1 MSDRAK
7 DTERIEV
14 LRKNIR
20 YYDKK
25 YYVDDNPEIS
35 DYEYD
40 QLIKELEKL
49 ESEYPDLIAP
59 DSPTQ
64 RVGGEPSEEFA
75 TVRHRVAMLSLDNT
89 YSPDELIEFNNR
101 IQKLIPSQ
109 DIEYIVELKLDG
121 LGVALLYENGK
132 LVRGATRGDGEM
144 GEDVTANLKTIKS
157 IPLVLDGI
165 GQNLAILEVRGEVY
179 MQKSTFQELNSQRE
193 DDGETIFA
201 NPRNASA
208 GSVRLLDP
216 RITASRPLDIFLYTI
231 SYVNG
236 ASFAT
241 HWESLQ
247 ALKDMG
253 FKTNPNSRKFVT
265 IKEVV
270 DYCMEW
276 TEKRDE
282 LDYEI
287 DGMVVKVNS
296 LAQQIELG
304 STTKSPRWAISYK
317 FPARQATSK
326 IEGINVQVG
335 RTGSLTPVAVLLPTS
350 LSGIIITRA
359 TLHNEDEIRRKDIK
373 IGDTV
378 LIERA
383 GDVIPAVVEVIKD
396 KRTGEE
402 QEFQMPDKCPVCGS
416 EVFKPEG
423 EAVLRCMNSACP
435 AQVKE
440 HLHHFASRD
449 AMNIDGLGPAI
460 IDQLVEKN
468 LVKTI
473 ADLYFLKKEEL
484 VALERMGEKS
494 AQNLLDAIEGSKN
507 NLVRIIAD
515 RYFLK
520 KEDII
525 AIERMAAIEGS
536 KNNLVRIIADQYFLK
551 KEDIIAIER
560 MVEKSAQNLLDA
572 LEGSKTNNLARLIF
586 ALGIRHIG
594 IRAAEILAEHYQSID
609 TLSSTKVEELQTIY
623 EIGPKVAESIAKF
636 FQQEGN
642 KQILERLREAGVR
655 MSEELQTTVGEQPL
669 TGKTFVLTGALKNMT
684 RDEASENIKKAGGK
698 VSSSVSN
705 KTDYVLVGDSPG
717 SKFDK
722 AKKLGITI
730 LNEDEFINLISG

>member
-1 MSDRAK
+1 MLDKAK

-20 YYDKK
+20 YYDRK
-25 YYVDDNPEIS
+25 YYVEDNPEVS

-40 QLIKELEKL
+40 QLMKELEEL
-49 ESEYPDLIAP
+49 ESKYPDLITS

-75 TVRHRVAMLSLDNT
+75 TVKHRVAMLSLDNT
-89 YSPDELIEFNNR
+89 YSPDELIEFDNR
-101 IQKLIPSQ
+101 IRKLIPLQ
-109 DIEYIVELKLDG
+109 TIEYVVELKLDG
-121 LGVALLYENGK
+121 LGIALLYENGK

-179 MQKSTFQELNSQRE
+179 MQKSAFQELNRQRE
-193 DDGETIFA
+193 DDDETIFA

-216 RITASRPLDIFLYTI
+216 RITALRPLDIFLYTL

-236 ASFAT
+236 ASFST

-253 FKTNPNSRKFVT
+253 FKTNPNSKKFVT
-265 IKEVV
+265 INEVV
-270 DYCMEW
+270 DYCKEW
-276 TEKRDE
+276 AEKRDE
-282 LDYEI
+282 LNYEI

-326 IEGINVQVG
+326 IEDIIVQVG
-335 RTGSLTPVAVLLPTS
+335 RTGSLTPVAILYPTP

-359 TLHNEDEIRRKDIK
+359 TLHNEDEVRRKDIR

-396 KRTGEE
+396 KRIGQER
-402 QEFQMPDKCPVCGS
+402 EFQMPDKCPVCGS
-416 EVFKPEG
+416 EVFKPED

-460 IDQLVEKN
+460 IDQLVEKD

-484 VALERMGEKS
+484 IALERMG
-494 AQNLLDAIEGSKN
+494 
-507 NLVRIIAD
+507 
-515 RYFLK
+515 
-520 KEDII
+520 
-525 AIERMAAIEGS
+525 
-536 KNNLVRIIADQYFLK
+536 
-551 KEDIIAIER
+551 
-560 MVEKSAQNLLDA
+560 EKSAQNLLDA

-609 TLSSTKVEELQTIY
+609 TLSYTKAEELQTIY
-623 EIGPKVAESIAKF
+623 EIGPKVAESIVQF

-642 KQILERLREAGVR
+642 KQMLERLREAGVR
-655 MSEELQTTVGEQPL
+655 MSEESQAIVGDQTL
-669 TGKTFVLTGALKNMT
+669 KGKTFVLTGALKNMT

-698 VSSSVSN
+698 VSSSVSS

>member
-7 DTERIEV
+7 ATERIEI

-25 YYVDDNPEIS
+25 YYVEDNPEIS

-40 QLIKELEKL
+40 QLMKELEEL
-49 ESEYPDLIAP
+49 ESKYPDLITS

-75 TVRHRVAMLSLDNT
+75 TVEHRVAMLSLDNT
-89 YSPDELIEFNNR
+89 YSPDELIEFDNR
-101 IQKLIPSQ
+101 IRKLIPSQ
-109 DIEYIVELKLDG
+109 TIEYVVELKLDG

-165 GQNLAILEVRGEVY
+165 GQKLPVLEVRGEVY
-179 MQKSTFQELNSQRE
+179 MQKRAFQEFNLQRE
-193 DDGETIFA
+193 ENGETVFA

-231 SYVNG
+231 SYING
-236 ASFAT
+236 ASFST

-253 FKTNPNSRKFVT
+253 FKTNPNSKKFVT
-265 IKEVV
+265 MNEVV
-270 DYCMEW
+270 DYCKEW
-276 TEKRDE
+276 AEKRDE

-296 LAQQIELG
+296 LAQQVELG
-304 STTKSPRWAISYK
+304 FTTKSPRWAISYK
-317 FPARQATSK
+317 FPARQATST
-326 IEGINVQVG
+326 IEDIIVQVG
-335 RTGSLTPVAVLLPTS
+335 RTGSLTPVAELSPTP

-359 TLHNEDEIRRKDIK
+359 TLHNEDEVRRKDIR

-396 KRTGEE
+396 KRTGQER
-402 QEFQMPDKCPVCGS
+402 EFQMPDKCPVCGS

-494 AQNLLDAIEGSKN
+494 AQNLLDA
-507 NLVRIIAD
+507 
-515 RYFLK
+515 
-520 KEDII
+520 
-525 AIERMAAIEGS
+525 
-536 KNNLVRIIADQYFLK
+536 
-551 KEDIIAIER
+551 
-560 MVEKSAQNLLDA
+560 

-609 TLSSTKVEELQTIY
+609 TLSYTKVEELQTIY
-623 EIGPKVAESIAKF
+623 EIGPKVAESIVQF

-642 KQILERLREAGVR
+642 KQMLDRLREASVR
-655 MSEELQTTVGEQPL
+655 MSEESQAIVGDQTL
-669 TGKTFVLTGALKNMT
+669 KDKTFVLTGALKNMT

-698 VSSSVSN
+698 VVSSVSS
-705 KTDYVLVGDSPG
+705 KTDYVVVGESPG

-730 LNEDEFINLISG
+730 LNEDEFINLIAG

>member
-1 MSDRAK
+1 MSDKAK
-7 DTERIEV
+7 ASERIEV

-20 YYDKK
+20 YHDRK

-40 QLIKELEKL
+40 LLLKELEKL
-49 ESEYPDLIAP
+49 ESEYPDLITP

-64 RVGGEPSEEFA
+64 RVAGEPSEEFA

-89 YSPDELIEFNNR
+89 YSPEELIEFDNR
-101 IQKLIPSQ
+101 IRKLIPSQ
-109 DIEYIVELKLDG
+109 DIEYVVELKLDG
-121 LGVALLYENGK
+121 LGIALLYENGR

-165 GQNLAILEVRGEVY
+165 GQGLPVLEVRGEVY
-179 MQKSTFQELNSQRE
+179 MQKRAFQEFNQQRE
-193 DDGETIFA
+193 ENGETVFA

-216 RITASRPLDIFLYTI
+216 RITATRPLDIFMYTL
-231 SYVNG
+231 SYVEG
-236 ASFAT
+236 ASFST

-253 FKTNPNSRKFVT
+253 FKTNPYARKFV
-265 IKEVV
+265 IIDEVV
-270 DYCMEW
+270 DYCKNWAER
-276 TEKRDE
+276 RDE

-296 LAQQIELG
+296 LAQQVELG
-304 STTKSPRWAISYK
+304 FTTKSPRWAISYK

-326 IEGINVQVG
+326 IEGIIIQVG
-335 RTGSLTPVAVLLPTS
+335 RTGSLTPVAVLSPTP

-359 TLHNEDEIRRKDIK
+359 TLHNEDEIRRKDIR

-396 KRTGEE
+396 KRTGQER
-402 QEFQMPDKCPVCGS
+402 EFQMPDKCPVCGS
-416 EVFKPEG
+416 EVFKPED

-468 LVKTI
+468 LVRTI
-473 ADLYFLKKEEL
+473 ADLYFLNKEEL

-507 NLVRIIAD
+507 ND
-515 RYFLK
+515 
-520 KEDII
+520 
-525 AIERMAAIEGS
+525 
-536 KNNLVRIIADQYFLK
+536 
-551 KEDIIAIER
+551 
-560 MVEKSAQNLLDA
+560 
-572 LEGSKTNNLARLIF
+572 LARLIF

-594 IRAAEILAEHYQSID
+594 IRAAEILAEYYQSID
-609 TLSSTKVEELQTIY
+609 TLSYAKVEELQTIY
-623 EIGPKVAESIAKF
+623 EIGPKVAESIFQF

-642 KQILERLREAGVR
+642 KQMLDRLREAGVK
-655 MSEELQTTVGEQPL
+655 MSEEEQTTVMDQTL
-669 TGKTFVLTGALKNMT
+669 KGKTFVLTGALKNMT

-698 VSSSVSN
+698 VTSSVSS
-705 KTDYVLVGDSPG
+705 KTDYVVVGESPG

-730 LNEDEFINLISG
+730 LNEDAFVNLISG

>member
-1 MSDRAK
+1 MSDRAEA
-7 DTERIEV
+7 TERIEV

-20 YYDKK
+20 YYDRK

-40 QLIKELEKL
+40 QLMKELEEL
-49 ESEYPDLIAP
+49 EAQYPDLITS

-64 RVGGEPSEEFA
+64 RVGGEPAEEFA
-75 TVRHRVAMLSLDNT
+75 NVEHRVAMLSLDNT
-89 YSPDELIEFNNR
+89 YSSDELLEFDNR
-101 IQKLIPSQ
+101 IRKLIPSQ
-109 DIEYIVELKLDG
+109 DIEYVVELKLDG

-157 IPLVLDGI
+157 IPLVLEDI
-165 GQNLAILEVRGEVY
+165 GQKLSSLEVRGEVY
-179 MQKSTFQELNSQRE
+179 IQKSAFQELNRQRE
-193 DDGETIFA
+193 DDGETVFA

-236 ASFAT
+236 ASFST

-253 FKTNPNSRKFVT
+253 FKTNPNSKKFVT
-265 IKEVV
+265 INEVV
-270 DYCMEW
+270 DYCKEW
-276 TEKRDE
+276 AEKRDE

-296 LAQQIELG
+296 LDQQVELG
-304 STTKSPRWAISYK
+304 FTTKSPRWAISYK

-326 IEGINVQVG
+326 IDDIIIQVG
-335 RTGSLTPVAVLLPTS
+335 RTGSLTPVAVLSPTK

-383 GDVIPAVVEVIKD
+383 GDVIPAVVEVIRD
-396 KRTGEE
+396 KRTGQER
-402 QEFQMPDKCPVCGS
+402 EFQMPDKCPVCES
-416 EVFKPEG
+416 EVFRPEG

-468 LVKTI
+468 LVRTI
-473 ADLYFLKKEEL
+473 ADLYFLKKEDL
-484 VALERMGEKS
+484 IALERMGEKS
-494 AQNLLDAIEGSKN
+494 AQNLLDAIEGSK
-507 NLVRIIAD
+507 V
-515 RYFLK
+515 
-520 KEDII
+520 
-525 AIERMAAIEGS
+525 
-536 KNNLVRIIADQYFLK
+536 
-551 KEDIIAIER
+551 
-560 MVEKSAQNLLDA
+560 
-572 LEGSKTNNLARLIF
+572 NNLARLIF
-586 ALGIRHIG
+586 ALGIRHVG
-594 IRAAEILAEHYQSID
+594 IRAAEILAEQYQSIN
-609 TLSSTKVEELQTIY
+609 TLSNAKVEEFQTIY
-623 EIGPKVAESIAKF
+623 EIGPKVAESIAQF

-642 KQILERLREAGVR
+642 RQMLNRLQEASVR
-655 MSEELQTTVGEQPL
+655 MSEEAPTEAGEQPL
-669 TGKTFVLTGALKNMT
+669 KGKTFVLTGALKKRT
-684 RDEASENIKKAGGK
+684 RDEASEKIKKVGGK
-698 VSSSVSN
+698 VASSVSS
-705 KTDYVLVGDSPG
+705 KTDYVVVGESPG

-730 LNEDEFINLISG
+730 LNEDEFENLIFV

>member
-1 MSDRAK
+1 MLDRIK
-7 DTERIEV
+7 DAERIEV
-14 LRKNIR
+14 LRKDIR
-20 YYDKK
+20 YYDRK
-25 YYVDDNPEIS
+25 YYVEDNPEIS

-40 QLIKELEKL
+40 QLMKELEEL
-49 ESEYPDLIAP
+49 ESKYPDLITP

-64 RVGGEPSEEFA
+64 RVGGEPSEEFT

-89 YSPDELIEFNNR
+89 YSPEELIEFDNR
-101 IQKLIPSQ
+101 IRRLIPSQ

-165 GQNLAILEVRGEVY
+165 GQILAILEVRGEVY
-179 MQKSTFQELNSQRE
+179 MQKSAFQELNRQRE

-201 NPRNASA
+201 NPRNSSA

-231 SYVNG
+231 SYING
-236 ASFAT
+236 ASFST

-247 ALKDMG
+247 ALKYMG
-253 FKTNPNSRKFVT
+253 FKTNPNSKKFVT
-265 IKEVV
+265 INEVV

-276 TEKRDE
+276 AEKRDE

-304 STTKSPRWAISYK
+304 FTTKSPRWAISYK

-326 IEGINVQVG
+326 IEDIIVQVG
-335 RTGSLTPVAVLLPTS
+335 RTGSLTPVAVLYPTP

-383 GDVIPAVVEVIKD
+383 GDVIPAVVEVMKD
-396 KRTGEE
+396 KRTGQER
-402 QEFQMPDKCPVCGS
+402 EFQMPDKCPVCGS

-440 HLHHFASRD
+440 HLRHFASRD

-460 IDQLVEKN
+460 IEQLVEKN

-484 VALERMGEKS
+484 VALERMG
-494 AQNLLDAIEGSKN
+494 
-507 NLVRIIAD
+507 
-515 RYFLK
+515 
-520 KEDII
+520 
-525 AIERMAAIEGS
+525 
-536 KNNLVRIIADQYFLK
+536 
-551 KEDIIAIER
+551 
-560 MVEKSAQNLLDA
+560 EKSAQNLLDA

-609 TLSSTKVEELQTIY
+609 TLSYTKAEELQTIY
-623 EIGPKVAESIAKF
+623 EIGPKVAESIVQF

-642 KQILERLREAGVR
+642 KQMLERIREAGVR
-655 MSEELQTTVGEQPL
+655 MSEESQAKFGEQPL
-669 TGKTFVLTGALKNMT
+669 IGKTFVLTGALKNMT

-698 VSSSVSN
+698 VSSSVSS
-705 KTDYVLVGDSPG
+705 KTDYIVVGESPG

-730 LNEDEFINLISG
+730 LNEDEFVNYLRLKS